1 MPSFLHYLNKTNR
14 MIIKIEKKSFERE
27 NIRALLNY
35 QTFPY
40 NARPRIFLLFL
51 SFSQFL
57 LEKNVSPI

>member
-1 MPSFLHYLNKTNR
+1 